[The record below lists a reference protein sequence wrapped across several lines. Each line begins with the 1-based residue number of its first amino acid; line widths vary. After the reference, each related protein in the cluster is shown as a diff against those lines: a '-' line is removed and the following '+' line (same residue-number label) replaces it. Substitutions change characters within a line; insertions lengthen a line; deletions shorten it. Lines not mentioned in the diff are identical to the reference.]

1 MDRLNDFDN
10 NQQIE
15 INAHNMGQ
23 GNFYSSNDNE
33 NNNNN
38 NQANIK
44 KIKYDDFIKKSSAP
58 QVALMTVSLKL
69 LSIIFFLFFNIF
81 TSNEALVMIT
91 VILLI
96 AADFW
101 YTKNISGRILV
112 GLRWWNNY
120 DVDTQED
127 KWIFESKNEIKE
139 PNIDRK
145 TFWFSLYGFEA
156 IWLILFIW
164 ECIMFNFT
172 WAFLC
177 LIALVIIGTNV
188 YGFFRCSK
196 IQQKKAG
203 LIAKK
208 LLEKYGRKK

>member
-1 MDRLNDFDN
+1 MFKD
-10 NQQIE
+10 
-15 INAHNMGQ
+15 
-23 GNFYSSNDNE
+23 
-33 NNNNN
+33 
-38 NQANIK
+38 IK

-96 AADFW
+96 TADFW

-196 IQQKKAG
+196 IQQKKAAYLAK
-203 LIAKK
+203 LILTKK
-208 LLEKYGRKK
+208 DNKK

>member
-15 INAHNMGQ
+15 INANNMGQ

-38 NQANIK
+38 QTNLK

-196 IQQKKAG
+196 IQQKKAAYLAK
-203 LIAKK
+203 LILTKK
-208 LLEKYGRKK
+208 DNKK

>member
-15 INAHNMGQ
+15 INANNMGQ

-38 NQANIK
+38 QTNIK

-196 IQQKKAG
+196 IQQKKAAYLAK
-203 LIAKK
+203 LILTKK
-208 LLEKYGRKK
+208 DNKK

>member
-1 MDRLNDFDN
+1 MDNQNDFDN

-15 INAHNMGQ
+15 INANNQNQ

-38 NQANIK
+38 QANVK
-44 KIKYDDFIKKSSAP
+44 KIKYDDFIKKSRSP
-58 QVALMTVSLKL
+58 QVALMTVLLKL
-69 LSIIFFLFFNIF
+69 LSIVFFLFFNIF

-120 DVDTQED
+120 DADKQED

-139 PNIDRK
+139 SNIDRK
-145 TFWFSLYGFEA
+145 TFWFSLYGFA
-156 IWLILFIW
+156 IIWLALFIW

-177 LIALVIIGTNV
+177 LAHPIWFV
-188 YGFFRCSK
+188 FF
-196 IQQKKAG
+196 QTT
-203 LIAKK
+203 
-208 LLEKYGRKK
+208 

>member
-1 MDRLNDFDN
+1 MDNQNDFDN

-15 INAHNMGQ
+15 INVNNQNQ

-38 NQANIK
+38 NQANVK
-44 KIKYDDFIKKSSAP
+44 KIKYDDFIKKSRSP
-58 QVALMTVSLKL
+58 QVALMTILLKL
-69 LSIIFFLFFNIF
+69 LSIVFFLFFNIF

-120 DVDTQED
+120 DADNQED

-139 PNIDRK
+139 SNIDRK
-145 TFWFSLYGFEA
+145 TFWFSLYGFA
-156 IWLILFIW
+156 IIWLALFIW

-188 YGFFRCSK
+188 YGFFRCSN
-196 IQQKKAG
+196 IQRQKAALLAK
-203 LIAKK
+203 LILKK
-208 LLEKYGRKK
+208 KENK

>member
-1 MDRLNDFDN
+1 MDNQNNFDN

-15 INAHNMGQ
+15 INANNMGQ
-23 GNFYSSNDNE
+23 GNFFSNNENDN
-33 NNNNN
+33 
-38 NQANIK
+38 NQPTTN
-44 KIKYDDFIKKSSAP
+44 KIKYDDFIKKSKSP
-58 QVALMTVSLKL
+58 QVALITVSIKL
-69 LSIIFFLFFNIF
+69 LAIIFFLFFNIF
-81 TSNEALVMIT
+81 TSNEALVMII

-120 DVDTQED
+120 DTNTQEN

-139 PNIDRK
+139 SNIDRK
-145 TFWFSLYGFEA
+145 TFWFSLYGFAA
-156 IWLILFIW
+156 IWLILFVW

-177 LIALVIIGTNV
+177 LISFVICGTNV
-188 YGFFRCSK
+188 FGFFRCSK
-196 IQQKKAG
+196 IQQQKAAILAKLIFKKKENN
-203 LIAKK
+203 I
-208 LLEKYGRKK
+208 

>member
-1 MDRLNDFDN
+1 MDRLNDFNN

-15 INAHNMGQ
+15 INANNMGQ

-38 NQANIK
+38 QENIK

-145 TFWFSLYGFEA
+145 TFWFSLYGFAA
-156 IWLILFIW
+156 IWLVLFIW
-164 ECIMFNFT
+164 ECIMFNFN

-177 LIALVIIGTNV
+177 LISLVIIGTNV

-196 IQQKKAG
+196 IQQQKAALLAKLILKK
-203 LIAKK
+203 KENK
-208 LLEKYGRKK
+208 

>member
-15 INAHNMGQ
+15 INANNMGQ

-38 NQANIK
+38 QENIK

-196 IQQKKAG
+196 IQQQKAAYLAKLILTKKDN
-203 LIAKK
+203 KK
-208 LLEKYGRKK
+208 

>member
-1 MDRLNDFDN
+1 
-10 NQQIE
+10 
-15 INAHNMGQ
+15 
-23 GNFYSSNDNE
+23 
-33 NNNNN
+33 
-38 NQANIK
+38 
-44 KIKYDDFIKKSSAP
+44 P

-145 TFWFSLYGFEA
+145 TFWFSL
-156 IWLILFIW
+156 
-164 ECIMFNFT
+164 
-172 WAFLC
+172 
-177 LIALVIIGTNV
+177 
-188 YGFFRCSK
+188 
-196 IQQKKAG
+196 
-203 LIAKK
+203 
-208 LLEKYGRKK
+208 